1 MPKEYIAEEVPA
13 YLKEMQI
20 VLTAGLLDEA
30 AKQTLTLK
38 QVIRKAKVSGMA
50 DIEIEKMLLRDL
62 REGGQLFGNFRK
74 QMKSTVKSGIEDSG
88 RQEVRQSFLDVK
100 LWSWLAIVDGKICP
114 DCLDRHGWTAMTW
127 EEWEAVGLPDSGNT
141 ICGQNC
147 RCILTPAGSVKKEDG
162 GLKRPVKV
170 PPKPAK
176 AVAKNKVD
184 IKEQAR
190 SKRGIVKDVNNGDK
204 AIEKYIDKLPE
215 NEKLNLNEAMK
226 EYTVGGY
233 HNINSK
239 LRVDGYDLLDN
250 YQQKIFNRLDKFLT
264 NAPVYENI
272 SYRGLSI
279 SKKDNYKKIIENF
292 TKKNNI
298 ISTKQFWSTSAKKD
312 TALHFLSNSSD
323 AIDIVFK
330 IKGKKGVF
338 INGLSEFSIEK
349 EVLFNYK
356 SKFKIVNVN
365 KKIKTFADNT
375 KNIRYN
381 IEIEEIL

>member
-50 DIEIEKMLLRDL
+50 DIEIERMLLRDL

-170 PPKPAK
+170 PPKPKEILSQKIDPNILRWAGGNDGFTKDGKNYILYHGTNLKNSKGIIKEGIK
-176 AVAKNKVD
+176 APVDAPKFFMLSTDKQVAKRFAGGYGGDTVVEFKIPTND
-184 IKEQAR
+184 IKKVLWKGER
-190 SKRGIVKDVNNGDK
+190 IGVNYANDKLKGDIQHAIRNGLLSS
-204 AIEKYIDKLPE
+204 KYI
-215 NEKLNLNEAMK
+215 NNV
-226 EYTVGGY
+226 TG
-233 HNINSK
+233 
-239 LRVDGYDLLDN
+239 
-250 YQQKIFNRLDKFLT
+250 KF
-264 NAPVYENI
+264 
-272 SYRGLSI
+272 
-279 SKKDNYKKIIENF
+279 
-292 TKKNNI
+292 
-298 ISTKQFWSTSAKKD
+298 
-312 TALHFLSNSSD
+312 
-323 AIDIVFK
+323 
-330 IKGKKGVF
+330 
-338 INGLSEFSIEK
+338 
-349 EVLFNYK
+349 
-356 SKFKIVNVN
+356 
-365 KKIKTFADNT
+365 
-375 KNIRYN
+375 
-381 IEIEEIL
+381 